1 MNFTNNLKFKGKAM
15 KKLLMMTVIL
25 SLMTILWAQT
35 DDYIFF
41 DESLSNDSYDPSWGY
56 VNAPSLLE
64 RVGEKFP
71 VSTDYYFQG
80 QNSLKLSWTSNSGG
94 DWGIA
99 VAGIGWPLRDVN
111 QKDTLSFWVYTDNV
125 IAFADLPLL
134 YLEDLSNQKTD
145 KIKMSDYVG
154 DVPAGEWY
162 NIRISLQP
170 FKDNAGQAD
179 LSRIKTIFYGQD
191 AADGVAHILYLDE
204 IRMVTGKSTDTIP
217 PAVPENVTAS
227 GYEKHVVIEWD
238 PVGDEDLGGYNIY
251 RAAPGGAFQK
261 IGAAMADLPIYSDYH
276 GLVGRSYNYKVT
288 AVDMSYNES
297 GQSEQVLS
305 TTAALDDE
313 GLLDM
318 VQECTFRFFWN
329 YAHPVSGLSRERYP
343 GDPEIVTS
351 GGSGMGMMTIPVGIE
366 RGFITREEGASHVLK
381 MLNFLKD
388 ANRFHGA
395 WSHWMN
401 GTTGAVIPFSPKD
414 DGGDIVETAYV
425 AEGLLT
431 VRQYFNLDNS
441 AETQIRA
448 VATELW
454 ESIEWDWYRRTSTS
468 NMIYWHWSPNYGW
481 EMNMPIYGFNECMIV
496 YLLAIASP
504 THSVPASL
512 WEDGW
517 ASQAYYENGKS
528 FYGIP
533 QYVGCDRG
541 GPLFF
546 THYSFLGFD
555 PRGIKDS
562 HTNYY
567 INNRNISLINRAW
580 CIDNPGNHIGYSED
594 CWGLTASDDPL
605 FGYMA
610 HEPTTDRDNGTI
622 TPTAALSAFPY
633 TPAESMPALKH
644 FYRVLGGDIVGALG
658 FKDAFNQSQEWVA
671 GSYIAIDQGPIIVMI
686 ENYRSGLLWENF
698 MGNPEIQPMLN
709 AIGFVTDTTTAI
721 APKADIIPEKFKLLG
736 NYPNPFNPGT
746 KIRFGVPKQQK
757 VEAFIYNLNG
767 QLVKNL
773 QTETPTAGK
782 YEIYWNSRD
791 EMGNLCS
798 SGIYLYRIGNGDH
811 FQSGKMLLTK

>member
-1 MNFTNNLKFKGKAM
+1 M
-15 KKLLMMTVIL
+15 KKLLIMTILL
-25 SLMTILWAQT
+25 SLFTILWAQT

-41 DESLSNDSYDPSWGY
+41 DESPSNDSYDPSWGY

-71 VSTDYYFQG
+71 VDTDHYFQG
-80 QNSLKLSWTSNSGG
+80 QNSLRLSWTSNSGG

-99 VAGIGWPLRDVN
+99 VAGIGWPGRDIN
-111 QKDTLSFWVYTDNV
+111 QKDTLSFYVYSDTL
-125 IAFADLPLL
+125 IASVNLPLL

-145 KIKMSDYVG
+145 KIKISDYIG
-154 DVPAGEWY
+154 DITADEWY
-162 NIRISLQP
+162 NVRIPLQP
-170 FKDNAGQAD
+170 FKDNSGQAD
-179 LSRIKTIFYGQD
+179 LTRIKTLFYGQD
-191 AADGVAHILYLDE
+191 VADAEAHIMYLDE
-204 IRMVTGKSTDTIP
+204 IRMVSGQSSDTTS
-217 PAVPENVTAS
+217 PAIPENVAAS

-251 RAAPGGAFQK
+251 RAVPGGAFQK
-261 IGAAMADLPIYSDYH
+261 IGAATKDLAVYSDYH
-276 GLVGRSYNYKVT
+276 GLVDRSYNYKVM

-297 GQSEQVLS
+297 GQSEQVS
-305 TTAALDDE
+305 ATTAALDDE

-318 VQECTFRFFWN
+318 VQESTFRFFWN

-351 GGSGMGMMTIPVGIE
+351 GGSGMGMMTIPVAIE
-366 RGFITREEGASHVLK
+366 RGFITREEGVAHILK
-381 MLNFLKD
+381 ILTFLKD
-388 ANRFHGA
+388 ADRFHGA
-395 WSHWMN
+395 WSHWLN
-401 GTTGAVIPFSPKD
+401 GSTGAAIPFSPKD

-441 AETQIRA
+441 DETQIRA

-454 ESIEWDWYRRTSTS
+454 ESIEWDWYRRTTTS
-468 NMIYWHWSPNYGW
+468 NMVYWHWSPNYGW

-504 THSVPASL
+504 THPVPASL
-512 WEDGW
+512 YEDGW
-517 ASQAYYENGKS
+517 AGQPYYENGKS

-533 QYVGCDRG
+533 QYVGWDRG

-580 CIDNPGNHIGYSED
+580 CIDNPGSYTGYSED
-594 CWGLTASDDPL
+594 CWGLTASDDP
-605 FGYMA
+605 FVGYMA
-610 HEPTTDRDNGTI
+610 HEPTLERDNGTI
-622 TPTAALSAFPY
+622 TPTAALSTFPY
-633 TPAESMPALKH
+633 TPTESMQVLKY
-644 FYRVLGGDIVGALG
+644 FYRVLGEDIVGPLG
-658 FKDAFNQSQEWVA
+658 FKDAFNQSQDWVA

-698 MGNPEIQPMLN
+698 MANPEIQSMLD

-721 APKADIIPEKFKLLG
+721 SPETDVLPKRFTLCG

-746 KIRFGVPKQQK
+746 KIRFEVPKQQK

-773 QTETPTAGK
+773 QIETPTVGN
-782 YEIYWNSRD
+782 YEIYWNGRD
-791 EMGNLCS
+791 EMGNLCA
-798 SGIYLYRIGNGDH
+798 SGIYLYRVGFRDH